1 MKLSHNTILITGG
14 ASGIGLAFAKL
25 LHDNNNKIIVCGR
38 NKTRL
43 DKLKVQ
49 LPDIAT
55 YQCDLAD
62 ETELNR
68 LADTVLAN
76 HPDLNILINNAGVQY
91 NFLFTEEQPHAG
103 FASEEVTVN
112 LLAPIQ
118 LTDRLLP
125 NLMRQ
130 NNAAIINI
138 TSALAIA
145 PKKCAAVYCA
155 TKSAMRSF
163 TQALRYQLEDS
174 SVSVFE
180 LIPSLVDTNMT
191 RGRGDSKITPHT
203 LASQA
208 LKAIASDKHEILIE
222 KTKILYL
229 LYRLMPFVA
238 YRLLKNS

>member
-1 MKLSHNTILITGG
+1 MKLSDNTILITGG

-25 LHDNNNKIIVCGR
+25 LHGNNNRIIVCGR

-43 DKLKVQ
+43 DNLKNQ
-49 LPDIAT
+49 LPDIVT

-62 ETELNR
+62 ETDLNHF
-68 LADTVLAN
+68 AETVLAD

-91 NFLFTEEQPHAG
+91 NYLFTEEQPRAE
-103 FASEEVTVN
+103 FISEEVRVN

-125 NLMRQ
+125 NLIRQ
-130 NNAAIINI
+130 NHAAIVNI
-138 TSALAIA
+138 TSALAVV
-145 PKKCAAVYCA
+145 PKKSAAVYCA

-163 TQALRYQLEDS
+163 TQALRYQLEGS
-174 SVSVFE
+174 SVTVFE
-180 LIPSLVDTNMT
+180 LVPSLVDTNMT
-191 RGRGDSKITPHT
+191 NGRAGSKVTPQA
-203 LASQA
+203 LAGEA
-208 LKAIASDKHEILIE
+208 LKAIALDKQDIRIG

-229 LYRLMPFVA
+229 LYRLFPLLA